1 MLGHR
6 DAALLPAR
14 VARGVIESGD
24 EKRLPT
30 TIGGLV
36 DLAAAAYLER
46 APLYLGL
53 ALAAFA
59 LQAAV
64 EFALPAWNVDTREGT
79 IKELTLQ
86 YLAVLLDSVIIA
98 AVALGV
104 ATRVAGKTAG
114 PRAIIVAMAD
124 RWPAAFIA
132 NLVQTIIFLYTAA
145 FGAAGPLPDP
155 PAILLLTAPL
165 CWLLWG
171 ALSLAPPIAALSPER
186 ATSAAMHG
194 IVRAVTLSFHR
205 SNLARLVIVA
215 FASVVP
221 LMLETILSDPRFHV
235 TRQFWISAPIDV
247 LTVGPLAALQ
257 TVFALDFAR
266 RAGVL
271 SAPRQ

>member
-1 MLGHR
+1 
-6 DAALLPAR
+6 
-14 VARGVIESGD
+14 VIETPDG
-24 EKRLPT
+24 KRLPT

-36 DLAAAAYLER
+36 DLAFAAYVER

-64 EFALPAWNVDTREGT
+64 EFALPAWKVDSREGT
-79 IKELTLQ
+79 IKALTLQ
-86 YLAVLLDSVIIA
+86 YLAVLLDSVVIA

-104 ATRVAGKTAG
+104 ATRVAGKTAE
-114 PRAIIVAMAD
+114 PRAIVIAMAG

-132 NLVQTIIFLYTAA
+132 NLIGTIIFAYTAI

-194 IVRAVTLSFHR
+194 IVRAMSLSFHR

-215 FASVVP
+215 FASIVP
-221 LMLETILSDPRFHV
+221 LMLETILSDPRFGV
-235 TRQFWISAPIDV
+235 ARFFWVNVPIDA

>member
-1 MLGHR
+1 VLGHR

-14 VARGVIESGD
+14 VARGVIETGD

-36 DLAAAAYLER
+36 DLAFAAYVER

-53 ALAAFA
+53 ALAAFV

-64 EFALPAWNVDTREGT
+64 EFALPAWKADTPEGT
-79 IKELTLQ
+79 IKELTL
-86 YLAVLLDSVIIA
+86 LFLSVLLDSVIIA

-104 ATRVAGKTAG
+104 ATRVAGKTAE
-114 PRAIIVAMAD
+114 PRAIAAAMAG

-132 NLVQTIIFLYTAA
+132 NLIQTIIFVYTAVL
-145 FGAAGPLPDP
+145 GAVGPLPDP

-186 ATSAAMHG
+186 AAPAAMHG

-205 SNLARLVIVA
+205 ANLGRLVIVA
-215 FASVVP
+215 LASAVP
-221 LMLETILSDPRFHV
+221 LMLQTILSDPPFHV
-235 TRQFWISAPIDV
+235 ARLFWVNVPVDA
-247 LTVGPLAALQ
+247 LTIGPLAAVQ

-271 SAPRQ
+271 SAPRR